1 MPVIEQCTHADQWIL
16 VYHSA
21 VKSGYDNGYAE
32 GFAAAQLSNDQF
44 AELVSRKITDRAEQ
58 RTANANFSRMVIG
71 MVKTAEERA
80 KRGIR

>member
-1 MPVIEQCTHADQWIL
+1 MPDDKCTHADQWIL

-21 VKSGYDNGYAE
+21 VQSGYDRGYAE

-44 AELVSRKITDRAEQ
+44 AELVSRKIEDRAEQ
-58 RTANANFSRMVIG
+58 RTANADFARKVIG
-71 MVKTAEERA
+71 MVNTAEERR